1 MRTIKLHAQL
11 RGNPIPA
18 SPSCIHNRQNSDQR
32 TPFPRRANPR
42 NRRQHVQCIH
52 AGRRLAPRLALVTG
66 GGGGIGATICQ
77 ELARAGY
84 RVVVSDVDAQRA
96 RRVADELGAP
106 HSAHAFDVSDES
118 AVETAF
124 DQIEQAHG
132 PIAVLVSAAG
142 LLLFQPNGER
152 PLIKD
157 TTLDI
162 WERSFAVNARG
173 VFLCG
178 RAYLRRREAAPLQHG
193 RIVTFTSVA
202 AQLGGYRSSASY
214 IAAKSAVL
222 GLTKAMARES
232 AHLGVTVNGI
242 APGLIDTD
250 MLRSTVTSSGALAAA
265 AQAIPLGR
273 IGTVDDVAAAVRFL
287 ASEEAGYITGSVI
300 DVNGGYR
307 MQ

>member
-1 MRTIKLHAQL
+1 MSNVST
-11 RGNPIPA
+11 PA
-18 SPSCIHNRQNSDQR
+18 
-32 TPFPRRANPR
+32 
-42 NRRQHVQCIH
+42 
-52 AGRRLAPRLALVTG
+52 AGAASRLALVTG
-66 GGGGIGATICQ
+66 GGGGIGATISQ
-77 ELARAGY
+77 ELAQAGY
-84 RVVVSDVDAQRA
+84 RVVVSDVDAGRA

-106 HSAHAFDVSDES
+106 HDARAFDVSDEAS
-118 AVETAF
+118 VMAAF
-124 DQIEQAHG
+124 DDIETRHG
-132 PIAVLVSAAG
+132 PISVLVSAAG
-142 LLLFQPNGER
+142 LLLFQDNGER

-178 RAYLRRREAAPLQHG
+178 REFLRRREAAPVPHG
-193 RIVTFTSVA
+193 RVVTFSSVA

-232 AHLGVTVNGI
+232 AHLGITVNGI

-273 IGTVDDVAAAVRFL
+273 IGTVQDVAAAVRFL
-287 ASEEAGYITGSVI
+287 ASEDAAYITGSII

>member
-1 MRTIKLHAQL
+1 M
-11 RGNPIPA
+11 
-18 SPSCIHNRQNSDQR
+18 
-32 TPFPRRANPR
+32 
-42 NRRQHVQCIH
+42 
-52 AGRRLAPRLALVTG
+52 
-66 GGGGIGATICQ
+66 
-77 ELARAGY
+77 
-84 RVVVSDVDAQRA
+84 
-96 RRVADELGAP
+96 
-106 HSAHAFDVSDES
+106 
-118 AVETAF
+118 
-124 DQIEQAHG
+124 
-132 PIAVLVSAAG
+132 
-142 LLLFQPNGER
+142 
-152 PLIKD
+152 IKD

-178 RAYLRRREAAPLQHG
+178 RAYLRRREAAPLAHG

>member
-1 MRTIKLHAQL
+1 MTNVSK
-11 RGNPIPA
+11 PA
-18 SPSCIHNRQNSDQR
+18 
-32 TPFPRRANPR
+32 T
-42 NRRQHVQCIH
+42 
-52 AGRRLAPRLALVTG
+52 AGPGSRLALVTG
-66 GGGGIGATICQ
+66 GGGGIGATICR
-77 ELARAGY
+77 ELAQAGL
-84 RVVVSDVDAQRA
+84 RVVVSDVDSDRA
-96 RRVADELGAP
+96 RRVAGELGAP
-106 HSAHAFDVSDES
+106 HAAHAFDVSDEAAVDS
-118 AVETAF
+118 AFE
-124 DQIEQAHG
+124 QIESQHG

-142 LLLFQPNGER
+142 LLLFQENGER

-157 TTLDI
+157 TSLDI

-178 RAYLRRREAAPLQHG
+178 RAYLRRREAKPLAHG
-193 RIVTFTSVA
+193 RVVTFTSVA

-222 GLTKAMARES
+222 GLTKAMAREA
-232 AHLGVTVNGI
+232 AHLGITVNGI

-273 IGTVDDVAAAVRFL
+273 IGTAEEVAAAVRFL
-287 ASEEAGYITGSVI
+287 ASEDAGYITGSVI